1 MNVTSV
7 DESEEKYPPTLYLY
21 LEQLFYLA
29 CSSNHFYGDGLSLK
43 LLNLHSKLFKDCAL
57 WPNASLKLWLGPQIA
72 WFVPQLDLACTPSYT
87 KIVSFASRY
96 RHRLATT
103 S

>member
-29 CSSNHFYGDGLSLK
+29 CGSSNLYVGGLSLK
-43 LLNLHSKLFKDCAL
+43 LLNLSQA
-57 WPNASLKLWLGPQIA
+57 I
-72 WFVPQLDLACTPSYT
+72 
-87 KIVSFASRY
+87 
-96 RHRLATT
+96 
-103 S
+103 